1 MKFWKQLRLIGS
13 LIALAISV
21 LAIVLAALRTPQAD
35 DEDALTRRPARTLTP
50 QSGTTGLDFTNH

>member
-35 DEDALTRRPARTLTP
+35 DEDALTQRPARAVTP
-50 QSGTTGLDFTNH
+50 QSRTNGLDFSNH